1 MSFYSF
7 NLEKLVI
14 KHKRGNIT
22 DQDVVTFG
30 VFVNQVDRG
39 HGSGKFVV
47 ESNSEASTYD
57 RTEDGLLSFPARN
70 RFNMSDRWV
79 IGPLEIDPADIVN
92 VVYTGTNTSDSSL
105 SSLAHQEQDEL
116 ELKILNFVAK
126 KFVEI
131 VAGAG
136 FGGDVA
142 SALSDAFDKAF
153 ADPVGDLIGYK
164 QQGPCNGP
172 VFSGVV
178 NFTGSGLDH
187 LPMAPLTRTLYP
199 GTQYPKTYT
208 SSNPGKSFSNT
219 YTDEATHDTEICG
232 HIAETDVWFEVFK
245 VPFISVRSSLTFR
258 FPSPFPS
265 AGLRSYG
272 QPGATISIKS
282 LLGVRP

>member
-1 MSFYSF
+1 MSFYTF

-22 DQDVVTFG
+22 DQDVVTFS

-39 HGSGKFVV
+39 HGSGTFVV
-47 ESNSEASTYD
+47 ESNTEASTYD
-57 RTEDGLLSFPARN
+57 ITEDGLVAYPTRN

-79 IGPLEIDPADIVN
+79 IGPLDIDPTDIVD
-92 VVYTGTNTSDSSL
+92 VVYTGTNTSDSNL
-105 SSLAHQEQDEL
+105 SSLPHQEQDEL
-116 ELKILNFVAK
+116 ELKIVNFVAK

-131 VAGAG
+131 VAGAE
-136 FGGDVA
+136 FGSDVA
-142 SALSDAFDKAF
+142 SALSAAFDKAF
-153 ADPVGDLIGYK
+153 KDPVGDLIGYER
-164 QQGPCNGP
+164 QGPCNGP

-178 NFTGSGLDH
+178 SFTGSGLDN

-232 HIAETDVWFEVFK
+232 HIAETDVWFEVFR
-245 VPFISVRSSLTFR
+245 VPFISVRRSVTYR
-258 FPSPFPS
+258 FPSHYPGE
-265 AGLRSYG
+265 GLRQYG
-272 QPGATISIKS
+272 QPGATVSIKS
-282 LLGVRP
+282 LLGLRP